1 MSEKITKESI
11 IKSLLDT
18 AFYKSAGGTSLS
30 DIAESLGIKKASLYN
45 HFENRSDII
54 EQTTSSCA
62 EYLKSISFIP
72 AEIENVAKKY
82 PVETVLKGIVSRYVK
97 MHEKAPLFQI
107 YTFVESQKYF
117 DIKTAQIIKE
127 ENEKLES
134 QTEIVLEC
142 LLNLE
147 KIKITKEQ
155 IPGISKWFCAGIND
169 LLNRRLLER
178 KQAVVQNPKSGEGE
192 LFTLQSDDKGID
204 EINRLVEQFS
214 RLLCA

>member
-1 MSEKITKESI
+1 MSEKITKESV

-45 HFENRSDII
+45 HFESRSDII

-155 IPGISKWFCAGIND
+155 IPGISKWLCAGIND
-169 LLNRRLLER
+169 FLNRRLLER
-178 KQAVVQNPKSGEGE
+178 KQVVVQNPKSGEGE

>member
-134 QTEIVLEC
+134 QTEIVLVC

-169 LLNRRLLER
+169 FLNRRLLER

>member
-169 LLNRRLLER
+169 FLNRRLLER

>member
-45 HFENRSDII
+45 HFESRSDII
-54 EQTTSSCA
+54 ERATSSCA

-155 IPGISKWFCAGIND
+155 IPGISKWFCAGIYD
-169 LLNRRLLER
+169 FLNRRLLER
-178 KQAVVQNPKSGEGE
+178 KQVVVQNPKSGEGE

>member
-45 HFENRSDII
+45 HFESRSNII

-155 IPGISKWFCAGIND
+155 IPEISKWFCAGINEF
-169 LLNRRLLER
+169 LNRRLLER
-178 KQAVVQNPKSGEGE
+178 KQVVVQNPKSGEGE

>member
-1 MSEKITKESI
+1 MSEKITKENV

-18 AFYKSAGGTSLS
+18 SFYKSAGGTSLS

-45 HFENRSDII
+45 HFESRNDII
-54 EQTTSSCA
+54 EQTTSSCD

-72 AEIENVAKKY
+72 AEIESVAKKY

-134 QTEIVLEC
+134 QTAIVLEC
-142 LLNLE
+142 LLDLG
-147 KIKITKEQ
+147 KIKISKEQ

-169 LLNRRLLER
+169 FLNRRLLER

-204 EINRLVEQFS
+204 EINKLVEQFS
-214 RLLCA
+214 NLLHA

>member
-45 HFENRSDII
+45 HFESRSDII

-117 DIKTAQIIKE
+117 DIKTARQVLSIISSTVRNCAEIPGDVAIPKTAEFKIITKIIKYSK
-127 ENEKLES
+127 NES
-134 QTEIVLEC
+134 ASPST
-142 LLNLE
+142 
-147 KIKITKEQ
+147 
-155 IPGISKWFCAGIND
+155 
-169 LLNRRLLER
+169 
-178 KQAVVQNPKSGEGE
+178 
-192 LFTLQSDDKGID
+192 
-204 EINRLVEQFS
+204 
-214 RLLCA
+214 

>member
-45 HFENRSDII
+45 HFESRSDII
-54 EQTTSSCA
+54 ERATSSCA

-134 QTEIVLEC
+134 QTEIVLVC

-169 LLNRRLLER
+169 FLNRRLLER

>member
-1 MSEKITKESI
+1 MSEKITKESV

-45 HFENRSDII
+45 HFESRSDII

-155 IPGISKWFCAGIND
+155 IPEISKWFCAGIND
-169 LLNRRLLER
+169 FLNRRLLER
-178 KQAVVQNPKSGEGE
+178 KQVVVQNPKSGEGE

>member
-45 HFENRSDII
+45 HFESRSDII

-117 DIKTAQIIKE
+117 DIKTAEIIKE

-155 IPGISKWFCAGIND
+155 IPEISKWFCAGIND
-169 LLNRRLLER
+169 FLNRRLLER
-178 KQAVVQNPKSGEGE
+178 KQVVVQNPKSGEGE

>member
-45 HFENRSDII
+45 HFESRSDII

-155 IPGISKWFCAGIND
+155 IPEISKWFCAGIND
-169 LLNRRLLER
+169 FLNRRLLER

>member
-45 HFENRSDII
+45 HFESRSDII
-54 EQTTSSCA
+54 ERATSSCA

-155 IPGISKWFCAGIND
+155 IPGISKCFCAGIND
-169 LLNRRLLER
+169 FLNRRLLER
-178 KQAVVQNPKSGEGE
+178 KQVVVQNPKSGEGE

>member
-45 HFENRSDII
+45 HFESRSDII
-54 EQTTSSCA
+54 ERATSSCA

-169 LLNRRLLER
+169 FLNRRLLER

-192 LFTLQSDDKGID
+192 LFTLQSDDKGSD
-204 EINRLVEQFS
+204 EINRLVAQFS

>member
-45 HFENRSDII
+45 HFESRSDII

-127 ENEKLES
+127 ENKKLES

-169 LLNRRLLER
+169 FLNRRLLER
-178 KQAVVQNPKSGEGE
+178 KQVVVQNPKSGEGE

>member
-45 HFENRSDII
+45 HFESRSDII

-72 AEIENVAKKY
+72 TEIESVAKKY

-155 IPGISKWFCAGIND
+155 IPGISKWFCAEIND
-169 LLNRRLLER
+169 FLNRRLLER

>member
-1 MSEKITKESI
+1 MSEKITKENV

-45 HFENRSDII
+45 HFESRNDII
-54 EQTTSSCA
+54 EQTTSSCD

-72 AEIENVAKKY
+72 AEIESVAKKY

-117 DIKTAQIIKE
+117 DIKTAHII
-127 ENEKLES
+127 
-134 QTEIVLEC
+134 
-142 LLNLE
+142 
-147 KIKITKEQ
+147 KEQ

-169 LLNRRLLER
+169 FLNRRLLER

-214 RLLCA
+214 KLLCA

>member
-45 HFENRSDII
+45 HFENRNDII
-54 EQTTSSCA
+54 EQATSSCA

-72 AEIENVAKKY
+72 AEIESVAKKY

-117 DIKTAQIIKE
+117 DIKSAQIIKE

-169 LLNRRLLER
+169 FLNRRLLER

>member
-45 HFENRSDII
+45 HFESRSNII

-155 IPGISKWFCAGIND
+155 ILGISKWFCAGIND
-169 LLNRRLLER
+169 FLNRRLLER

>member
-45 HFENRSDII
+45 HFESRSDII
-54 EQTTSSCA
+54 ERATSSCA

-155 IPGISKWFCAGIND
+155 IPEISKWFCAGIND
-169 LLNRRLLER
+169 FLNRRLLER
-178 KQAVVQNPKSGEGE
+178 KQVVVQNPKSGEGE

>member
-45 HFENRSDII
+45 HFESRSDII
-54 EQTTSSCA
+54 ERATSSCA

-142 LLNLE
+142 LLNL
-147 KIKITKEQ
+147 
-155 IPGISKWFCAGIND
+155 
-169 LLNRRLLER
+169 
-178 KQAVVQNPKSGEGE
+178 
-192 LFTLQSDDKGID
+192 
-204 EINRLVEQFS
+204 
-214 RLLCA
+214 

>member
-1 MSEKITKESI
+1 MSEKITKENV

-45 HFENRSDII
+45 HFESRNDII
-54 EQTTSSCA
+54 EQTTYSCA
-62 EYLKSISFIP
+62 EYLKNISFIP
-72 AEIENVAKKY
+72 AEIESVAKKY
-82 PVETVLKGIVSRYVK
+82 PIETVLKGIVSRYVK

-134 QTEIVLEC
+134 QTAIVLEC
-142 LLNLE
+142 LLNLG
-147 KIKITKEQ
+147 KIRISKEQ
-155 IPGISKWFCAGIND
+155 ILGISKWFCAGIND
-169 LLNRRLLER
+169 FLNRRLLER

-214 RLLCA
+214 KLLCA